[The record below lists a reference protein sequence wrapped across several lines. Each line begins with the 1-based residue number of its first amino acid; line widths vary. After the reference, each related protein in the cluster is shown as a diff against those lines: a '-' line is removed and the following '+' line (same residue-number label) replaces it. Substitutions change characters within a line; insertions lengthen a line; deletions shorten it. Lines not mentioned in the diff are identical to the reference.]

1 MTIRSS
7 KDVPFFLVGGYDCLG
22 SMTQFSD
29 KAEAMTEDTHTLGD
43 TWREVSYTGL
53 RSAELTQEG
62 FFEDGAGSVHTMLS
76 TGPGVARTLCYGL
89 EGTATGARF
98 VGWEGAMQVNYERS
112 FTLGTLEKAKATYKS
127 NGPVDEGR
135 ILRTFKN
142 AAATGASTGTPV
154 DGGASSTG
162 GVGYLQWNAV
172 NNQEANVRI
181 LHSSD
186 DVTYSAL
193 FTFAKL
199 SGSGY
204 NAERLTTT
212 GTIERY
218 TAVDITTASATGNI
232 TVLNLFVGLARGL
245 TS

>member
-1 MTIRSS
+1 MLRAS
-7 KDVPFFLVGGYDCLG
+7 KDVPFFLVGGYDLLG
-22 SMTQFSD
+22 SLTQFTD
-29 KAEAMTEDTHTLGD
+29 RHEAITEDTHTLGD
-43 TWREVSYTGL
+43 TWTEKSYVGM
-53 RSAELTQEG
+53 RNAEITQEG
-62 FFEDGAGSVHTMLS
+62 FFEDGAGSVHAALNTNQG
-76 TGPGVARTLCYGL
+76 TARVLCYGM

-98 VGWEGAMQVNYERS
+98 VGWEGAMQVGFERVA
-112 FTLGTLEKAKATYKS
+112 TLGALQKAKASYKS
-127 NGPVDEGR
+127 YGAVDEGV
-135 ILRTFKN
+135 ILRTFK
-142 AAATGASTGTPV
+142 AAGATGASTGSPV
-154 DGGASSTG
+154 DYGASSTG

-186 DVTYSAL
+186 NITYATL

-218 TAVDITTASATGNI
+218 AAVDVTTASATGNI
-232 TVLNLFVGLARGL
+232 SVLNFFAGLARGL